1 MKLSRN
7 RPDMV
12 RRIRRLVGRAIADFN
27 LIENHDRI
35 LVALSGGKDSW
46 TLLQVLNSLRQRA
59 PVSFSL
65 LAVTVQPGFPGFK
78 TGGIEG
84 YLREHGFEHRTVSAP
99 VHDLILDKL
108 SPDETPCAL
117 CSRIKRGVL
126 YTQAEELGCN
136 KIALGHHREDFI
148 ETLLLNQFFN
158 GKIKAMSPLLRADNG
173 KNIVIR
179 PLVYV
184 PEDDIIRYA
193 STAGF
198 PITCCACPACGDP
211 DRKREQVKKMLS
223 QLEQDHPGIKANLL
237 AALGDVE
244 HRHLLTPENKAG
256 KQNRFAT
263 DWPHAPDLK
272 RNRNKLKPVWPRI
285 DTDIHG

>member
-1 MKLSRN
+1 MEKSNKERH
-7 RPDMV
+7 
-12 RRIRRLVGRAIADFN
+12 IRRLVGRAIADFN

-46 TLLQVLNSLRQRA
+46 TLLHILNKLRQRA

-65 LAVTVQPGFPGFK
+65 LAVTVHPGFPGFK
-78 TGGIEG
+78 TEGIEG
-84 YLREHGFEHRTVSAP
+84 YLRDNKFEHRIVHAP
-99 VHDLILDKL
+99 VHDLIIDKL

-126 YTQAEELGCN
+126 YTQAAEQGCN

-158 GKIKAMSPLLRADNG
+158 GKIKAMSPLLRADDG

-193 STAGF
+193 STGGF

-211 DRKREQVKKMLS
+211 EQKREQVKKMLNRM
-223 QLEQDHPGIKANLL
+223 EQDHPGIKANLL
-237 AALGDVE
+237 AAMGNVE
-244 HRHLLTPENKAG
+244 HRHLLSSRKCG
-256 KQNRFAT
+256 
-263 DWPHAPDLK
+263 
-272 RNRNKLKPVWPRI
+272 
-285 DTDIHG
+285 G